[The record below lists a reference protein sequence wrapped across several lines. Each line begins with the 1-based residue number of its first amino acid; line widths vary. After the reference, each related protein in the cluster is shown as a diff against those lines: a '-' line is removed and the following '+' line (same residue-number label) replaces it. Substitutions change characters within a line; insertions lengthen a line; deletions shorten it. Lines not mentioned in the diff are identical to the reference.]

1 MANTQQQ
8 QLACALIAG
17 CLAGA
22 LASSLEGALV
32 AGAFAGAL
40 VAVYFAGYFAVDFIN
55 LRQKN
60 KKQYDGLVVGALVG
74 AFVVALIDE
83 RQKRNMPSEDLEAK
97 QSLVNIT
104 GQFLN

>member
-60 KKQYDGLVVGALVG
+60 KKQYYDLVVG
-74 AFVVALIDE
+74 AFVVA
-83 RQKRNMPSEDLEAK
+83 
-97 QSLVNIT
+97 SLMKCVRRPRS
-104 GQFLN
+104 